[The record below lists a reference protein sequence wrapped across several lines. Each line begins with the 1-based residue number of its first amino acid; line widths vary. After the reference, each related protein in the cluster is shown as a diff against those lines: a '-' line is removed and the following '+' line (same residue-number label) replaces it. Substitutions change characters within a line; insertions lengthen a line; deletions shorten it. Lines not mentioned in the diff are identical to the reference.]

1 MSQAP
6 ALSPSFEPAPPEGA
20 RALRFGVFE
29 LDLATLEL
37 RKAGVLVKLQQ
48 QPARVLA
55 LLALRGGALATR
67 EEIQREVWGSETF
80 VDFEQGLNFCI
91 RQIRSALADSAES
104 PRFVETLPRR
114 GYRFVAPVEVLL
126 ASEAPAAP
134 GSAAELPEAGSSGWR
149 RPALAALVLLTL
161 AGGLWLTRSEAPR
174 AAATPAGA
182 PGKVMLAILPFE
194 NLSGDAGREYLSDG
208 LTEELITQVARVA
221 PARLGVIAR
230 TSSMQYKG
238 TARGVDEIA
247 RELGVDYVVEGSVR
261 HGDGTLRITAQL
273 IQVSDQTHLWAQSY
287 DGPAANALD
296 VENRTAGRIATEL
309 VDRLLASGPGVAA
322 RAGTANPLAYDAW
335 LKGRYHLGEGSAPS
349 VRRAIAEFEQAAA
362 LDPAYAVAHTSLAE
376 AWVWLGDQLL
386 VPAREAYPKAKL
398 AAERALALDDT
409 QAEAWVWLGIAKA
422 YYEWDLE
429 GGRQAFDRAL
439 ALNPGLAIAHH
450 YYADY
455 LCAAGRCA
463 DAAAS
468 VKRAQALDPLSRAV
482 NEDVGWYSY
491 FARRYPEA
499 ARAFQRT
506 AELVPEAPA
515 PHAYAAVAFA
525 AARDWPSAVAEARK
539 AMTIARRDPQDIE
552 RLLGPGGEGAFRAFA
567 SEVLALRKRATGPVP
582 SFAAGYYAYLG
593 DKEGALAD
601 LEHAQRERWRYL
613 LVTMAADP
621 DLDTLRGE
629 PRFEAVKRAVGLAPQ
644 PSGS

>member
-6 ALSPSFEPAPPEGA
+6 ALSPTFEASPPERA

-29 LDLATLEL
+29 LDLTTLEL

-55 LLALRGGALATR
+55 LLALRGGDLATR

-126 ASEAPAAP
+126 ASEVPPTP
-134 GSAAELPEAGSSGWR
+134 GAAAEA
-149 RPALAALVLLTL
+149 RPASKRRGLMAVVALVLLVL
-161 AGGLWLTRSEAPR
+161 AGGVWLARSDKPR
-174 AAATPAGA
+174 PVATPAGA
-182 PGKVMLAILPFE
+182 SHKVMLAILPFE

-208 LTEELITQVARVA
+208 LTEELITQVARVS
-221 PARLGVIAR
+221 PTRLGVIAR
-230 TSSMQYKG
+230 TSSMKYKG
-238 TARGVDEIA
+238 AARGVDEIG
-247 RELGVDYVVEGSVR
+247 RELGVDYVVEGSIR

-287 DGPAANALD
+287 DGPSADALD
-296 VENRTAGRIATEL
+296 LENRTAGRIATEL
-309 VDRLLASGPGVAA
+309 VDRLLASGPGTTA

-335 LKGRYHLGEGSAPS
+335 LKGRYHLGEGTEASL
-349 VRRAIAEFEQAAA
+349 RRAIAEFEQAVAF
-362 LDPAYAVAHTSLAE
+362 DPAYAVAHASLAE
-376 AWVWLGDQLL
+376 AWVALGDQLA
-386 VPAREAYPKAKL
+386 VPARAAYPKAKQ
-398 AAERALALDDT
+398 AAERALALDDS
-409 QAEAWVWLGIAKA
+409 QAEAWVWLGIARA
-422 YYEWDLE
+422 YYDWDLAA
-429 GGRQAFDRAL
+429 GRQAFDRAL
-439 ALNPGLAIAHH
+439 SLNPGLAIAHH

-455 LCAAGRCA
+455 LCAVGRCDEA
-463 DAAAS
+463 VAS

-506 AELVPEAPA
+506 SDLAPDA
-515 PHAYAAVAFA
+515 ALPHVYASVAFA
-525 AARDWPSAVAEARK
+525 AARDWSNSVGEARK
-539 AMTIARRDPQDIE
+539 AMLIVKRPPADIE
-552 RLLGPGGEGAFRAFA
+552 RILGPGGEAAFRAFA
-567 SEVLALRKRATGPVP
+567 RDVLAFRQRANGPVP

-601 LEHAQRERWRYL
+601 LERAQREHWRYL
-613 LVTMAADP
+613 LVTVAADP
-621 DLDTLRGE
+621 DLDGLRGE
-629 PRFEAVKRAVGLAPQ
+629 PRFQAVMRAVGIEPR
-644 PSGS
+644 S

>member
-6 ALSPSFEPAPPEGA
+6 ALSPSFEPMPSERP

-29 LDLATLEL
+29 LDLTTLEL

-67 EEIQREVWGSETF
+67 DEIQSEVWGNETF

-91 RQIRSALADSAES
+91 RQIRSALGDSADS

-114 GYRFVAPVEVLL
+114 GYRFVAPVETLF
-126 ASEAPAAP
+126 A
-134 GSAAELPEAGSSGWR
+134 PEALSTPG
-149 RPALAALVLLTL
+149 LV
-161 AGGLWLTRSEAPR
+161 ADSR
-174 AAATPAGA
+174 AAATPRRPLPALVALAVVILAGGA
-182 PGKVMLAILPFE
+182 WLARSYPARPPAMSTAVPQKVMIAILPFE

-221 PARLGVIAR
+221 PSRLGVIAR
-230 TSSMQYKG
+230 TSAMKYKG

-261 HGDGTLRITAQL
+261 HGDGTVRVTAQL
-273 IQVSDQTHLWAQSY
+273 IQASDQTHLWAQSY
-287 DGPAANALD
+287 DGPEAQALD
-296 VENRTAGRIATEL
+296 LESRTAGRIAMEL

-322 RAGTANPLAYDAW
+322 KAAATNPLAYDAW
-335 LKGRYHLGEGSAPS
+335 LKGRYHLGEGREASL
-349 VRRAIAEFEQAAA
+349 RRAIAEFEQATA
-362 LDPAYAVAHTSLAE
+362 LAPDYAVAHASLAE
-376 AWVWLGDQLL
+376 AWVSLGDQML
-386 VPAREAYPKAKL
+386 VPAAEAYPKAKR
-398 AAERALALDDT
+398 AAERAVALDDS

-439 ALNPGLAIAHH
+439 GLNPGLAIAHH

-455 LCAAGRCA
+455 LCAVGRCS
-463 DAAAS
+463 DAVAS

-491 FARRYPEA
+491 FARRYAEA

-506 AELVPEAPA
+506 AELSPEAPA
-515 PHAYAAVAFA
+515 PHAYASVAFA
-525 AARDWPSAVAEARK
+525 AARDWPNAVAEART
-539 AMTIARRDPQDIE
+539 ALRLGGRTAEDVE
-552 RLLGPGGEGAFRAFA
+552 RVLAPGGEAAFRAFA
-567 SEVLALRKRATGPVP
+567 REVLTFRQRAKGPVP

-593 DKEGALAD
+593 DREGALAD
-601 LEHAQRERWRYL
+601 LEQARREHWRYL
-613 LVTMAADP
+613 LVTVAADP
-621 DLDTLRGE
+621 DLDGLRGE
-629 PRFEAVKRAVGLAPQ
+629 PRFQAVQRALGLEPDAPR
-644 PSGS
+644 S